1 VLVRHNLSPIG
12 VTLLPEDTG
21 GQEGEMATL
30 YFHCVGKQE
39 ALIDRSGSEVDDLY
53 DARARAFQ
61 VIQSFVKS
69 EGPQDWREWTVHIS
83 DHEGEELLLVPF
95 TWVLGR
101 PH

>member
-1 VLVRHNLSPIG
+1 
-12 VTLLPEDTG
+12 
-21 GQEGEMATL
+21 MATL
-30 YFHCVGKQE
+30 FFHCVGKQE
-39 ALIDRSGSEVDDLY
+39 ARIDRSGSEVDDLY

-69 EGPQDWREWTVHIS
+69 EGPQDWRDWTVHVS
-83 DHEGEELLLVPF
+83 DDEGEELLLVPF